1 MAEVDYIPDEFGW
14 FKLSRRMIGSSR
26 WVRGSPETVKL
37 MVYMLE
43 RASSP
48 QNPYPGDVIE
58 VGETLATHTCLPRE
72 GVDRALSELLSDDLD
87 SFGTKASG
95 AFLEPL
101 TNDGKVVGYRIVN
114 FSRYNPGLIEGSA
127 VRRKQSRERKARKA
141 ALKRW
146 GKSICAYPR
155 CGGVAE
161 VKVGGTGLYYCLTHG
176 LKGKTAILPAPDG
189 LAPEI

>member
-26 WVRGSPETVKL
+26 WVKGSPETVKL

-43 RASSP
+43 RASAP

-58 VGETLATHTCLPRE
+58 VGETLATHTSLTRE
-72 GVDRALSELLSDDLD
+72 ALERAIGELLSEDLD
-87 SFGTKASG
+87 SFGAKANG
-95 AFLEPL
+95 AFLEAL
-101 TNDGKVVGYRIVN
+101 TNEGNVVGYRIVN
-114 FSRYNPGLIEGSA
+114 FRRYNPGLVEGSA
-127 VRRKQSRERKARKA
+127 VRRKQSRQRKARKA

-146 GKSICAYPR
+146 GRSVCAFPQ

-161 VKVGGTGLYYCLTHG
+161 VKVGGTGLYYCLSHG
-176 LKGKTAILPAPDG
+176 LEAKKVPMPPPDDDG
-189 LAPEI
+189 GPV